1 MLKFKLYILLFLIL
15 SANLLIGQTEIKYEN
30 WTYNNDI
37 KSVQMNVNGIIQAIP
52 VIRLNS
58 ADLLTLEF
66 DEIGTEN
73 DNEFYYKIIHCD
85 KSWQPS
91 SIQSIEYIDGFEEER
106 IREWQVSINTKLEF
120 THYWQTIP
128 SRDTKIKIS
137 GNYILLIFNK
147 DDDNAPLITRRFIVS
162 EDLVKANAK
171 WNRPTNTEFI
181 RFKQQLALEFAVNNI
196 YMQNPIRDI
205 KIDIIQNGNWKESM
219 INVSPRNIQ
228 NGMLSFDNFGL
239 ISFWGY
245 NEFRS
250 FDTRTLRARGSGIT
264 KIDYFEDGYDV
275 FLLKS
280 RIRQNSVYSYL
291 FDFNGNF
298 YIDNLDL
305 YNNRIIFRP
314 SIANK
319 NQLSKFR
326 NTFGYYDEINLDWQY
341 KERHVTSDYYN
352 VVFTLETER
361 LDRDVYVYGAFTDFQ
376 LKPDFKMKY
385 DDKRGMYI
393 AETILKQGYYDYMF
407 AQPDD
412 HGNPD
417 FSVTEGTWQD
427 TENEYKIIV
436 YLSEFGARYDRVIGV
451 INRNSVDF

>member
-171 WNRPTNTEFI
+171 WNRPTDTKFI
-181 RFKQQLALEFAVNNI
+181 RFKQQLALEFTTTNLRLLNG
-196 YMQNPIRDI
+196 MRDI
-205 KIDIIQNGNWKESM
+205 KIDIVQNGDWNNSLK
-219 INVSPRNIQ
+219 NLAPRNL
-228 NGMLSFDNFGL
+228 NNDMFSFDNYGL
-239 ISFWGY
+239 LSFWGT

-250 FDTRTLRARGSGIT
+250 FDTRRLAARGIGVS
-264 KIDYFEDGYDV
+264 KIDHFIDGYDV
-275 FLLKS
+275 ILYKGKLKE
-280 RIRQNSVYSYL
+280 NSVYSFT
-291 FDFNGNF
+291 FDFNGKF
-298 YIDNLDL
+298 YIDNTDFFK
-305 YNNRIIFRP
+305 RIIFDQSIP
-314 SIANK
+314 SAG
-319 NQLSKFR
+319 QLGNFR
-326 NTFGYYDEINLDWQY
+326 NSFAYFDEINQDWQF
-341 KERHVTSDYYN
+341 KERPVRSDYAN
-352 VVFTLETER
+352 IVFSLETER